1 MASQV
6 LKDKNGNRIGEIKD
20 NGNVQTI
27 HDKNGN
33 RLGEYKLSTNTTHD
47 RNGNKIGTGNL
58 LVTLLNSI
66 ALANINI

>member
-6 LKDKNGNRIGEIKD
+6 LKDKNCNRIGEIKD

-58 LVTLLNSI
+58 LVTLLR
-66 ALANINI
+66 